1 MALGPFPMS
10 TALSIKISSSFG
22 AELATDSE
30 DCAFSWCLKVHRA
43 RLKGIIG
50 VPIRNVVHV
59 TCMLHAFRMRMHAYS
74 LQLFACH
81 YSSLHACCMHVSCN
95 MHGVGMFSVI
105 ASCM

>member
-59 TCMLHAFRMRMHAYS
+59 TCMLHAFSVRLHAYS
-74 LQLFACH
+74 LQFSFAYH
-81 YSSLHACCMHVSCN
+81 YSSLHACYTHVEGESIMHVTFD
-95 MHGVGMFSVI
+95 H
-105 ASCM
+105 ATCM